1 MIKEEIKFTFNKFKV
16 LRGVAN
22 NCIKLKIIV
31 FSYEP
36 DKTDMKTT
44 MKFTFLAL
52 LCMGTATGLKAQG
65 IKMPAASSEQTIIQD
80 FGLGRITVKYSRPN
94 TKGRTVFG
102 KMEPYGAVWRTG
114 ANSATVIT
122 FTEDVTFAGKPV
134 PAGEYA
140 LFTIPGKEEWTVIL
154 NKTTKQW
161 GAYEYKEAD
170 DFLRVRVKAGNGKD
184 KVETFTIDFTD
195 VFPTKAVMQ
204 IAWENTIVKV
214 DLTTDI
220 DAKVMASIDEAM
232 KGEKKP
238 YFAAAQYYFENGK
251 DLNKALEWMNAAEVT
266 DPTGPWTKLWKG
278 RMQLKNG
285 DKKGAAES
293 AEAGIKLATEA
304 KIPEYIRLNTE
315 LLMQAKK

>member
-1 MIKEEIKFTFNKFKV
+1 MKAIV
-16 LRGVAN
+16 
-22 NCIKLKIIV
+22 KI
-31 FSYEP
+31 
-36 DKTDMKTT
+36 T
-44 MKFTFLAL
+44 AL
-52 LCMGTATGLKAQG
+52 LMLCLSISTGLNAQG
-65 IKMPAASSEQTIIQD
+65 IKMPQASSGQTLIQD
-80 FGLGRITVKYSRPN
+80 FGLGQITVKYSRPN

-102 KMEPYGAVWRTG
+102 ELEPYGTVWRTG

-140 LFTIPGKEEWTVIL
+140 LFSIPEKGEWTVIL

-170 DFLRVRVKAGNGKD
+170 DFLRVKVKAGTSKD
-184 KVETFTIDFTD
+184 KAETFTIGFIN
-195 VFPTKAVMQ
+195 VLPTTAQ
-204 IAWENTIVKV
+204 LQLAWGNTVVNI
-214 DLTTDI
+214 DLTTEI

-238 YFAAAQYYFENGK
+238 YFQAAQYYYENGK
-251 DLNKALEWMNAAEVT
+251 DLNKAIEWMNAAEIA
-266 DPTGPWTKLWKG
+266 DPKGPWTRLWKG

-293 AEAGIKLATEA
+293 AAIGIKLATEM
-304 KIPEYIRLNTE
+304 KNPEYIRLNTE
-315 LLMQAKK
+315 LLVQAKK